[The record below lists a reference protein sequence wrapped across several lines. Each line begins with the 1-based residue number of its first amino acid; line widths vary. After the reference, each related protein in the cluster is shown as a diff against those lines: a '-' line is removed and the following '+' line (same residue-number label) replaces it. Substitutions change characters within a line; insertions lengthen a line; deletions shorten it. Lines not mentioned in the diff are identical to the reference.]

1 MDIKESQIDNLFLIF
16 NREKAEKAVSRSIG
30 AVDILINNAGI
41 YPFTLL
47 VEMSET
53 EWREVID
60 AISPLVE
67 RNSIDEMSFYVQ
79 YVEDIFD
86 KLSADNKNKLT
97 VELINKTFCN

>member
-1 MDIKESQIDNLFLIF
+1 MIIFLIF

-30 AVDILINNAGI
+30 AVDILINNVGI
-41 YPFTLL
+41 YSLTLL

-67 RNSIDEMSFYVQ
+67 RNSIDEMPFYVQ

-86 KLSADNKNKLT
+86 KLSSDNKNKLT
-97 VELINKTFCN
+97 VELINKPFCN

>member
-41 YPFTLL
+41 YPLTLL

-67 RNSIDEMSFYVQ
+67 RNSIDEMPFYVQ

>member
-41 YPFTLL
+41 YPLTLL